1 MSERYAEWQQLTA
14 QPLDFVSGDSLRAC
28 FASSIPVEQIHG
40 LITRP
45 RFSERLL
52 HLLMTRRQLSPLV
65 SVPLPEEHDLA
76 VLLLSAE
83 AFAQLPRLCGAV
95 WHGVTLSR
103 EIRSEVL
110 NPLRAAL
117 GAEVYAQALAHR
129 HLAGAANLLLDP
141 PALIAAIER
150 DGLACVNAWFR
161 EQPPALQA
169 WLRLR
174 LPDLGEDGARL
185 AKGAQIVREMAITLT
200 STHKAQPHE

>member
-1 MSERYAEWQQLTA
+1 MSERYAEWQQLIG
-14 QPLDFVSGDSLRAC
+14 QPLGFIGSEHLRGCFVP
-28 FASSIPVEQIHG
+28 SIPAEQIQG

-76 VLLLSAE
+76 VLLLSPE

-129 HLAGAANLLLDP
+129 HLAGAANLLDP

-174 LPDLGEDGARL
+174 LPELGEDQVRL
-185 AKGAQIVREMAITLT
+185 AKGAQIVREMANTLT
-200 STHKAQPHE
+200 TTHKAQPHE